1 MKYDPRDKIHLLR
14 QREVVEGCIHF
25 LDIISKKAGVKRKDP
40 FSAGN

>member
-1 MKYDPRDKIHLLR
+1 MKYDPRDKIHVLR

-25 LDIISKKAGVKRKDP
+25 LDISKRAGVKRKDP